1 MNKLKRLQS
10 ALEMR
15 EDEIL
20 GYQINIDNYKLA
32 IVKINAEYSDNPAMI
47 EFRDRLSDLLSTNQT
62 EQLKAIII
70 RDVIAD
76 QLAYLEMS

>member
-1 MNKLKRLQS
+1 MNKLETLQS
-10 ALEMR
+10 ALVAR

-20 GYQINIDNYKLA
+20 GYQINIDNYARA
-32 IVKINAEYSDNPAMI
+32 IDKINAEHADKPAI
-47 EFRDRLSDLLSTNQT
+47 VEFRDRLTEMLEQHKT

-76 QLAYLEMS
+76 QLAEMEAS